1 MSKAKKIPSLNTEE
15 AIMFER
21 LRSLKMSAMAE
32 KFANQMQDPNADLVP
47 FFERF
52 SEIVN
57 HEWET
62 RYNKKFTKLLKG
74 ANLRYQDADLDKTIY
89 DPARKLDT
97 ATIERLST
105 CQWIDE
111 GKIFLS
117 PACPAA
123 GRRI

>member
-1 MSKAKKIPSLNTEE
+1 MSKAKKIPSLNAEE

-32 KFANQMQDPNADLVP
+32 RFADQMQDPNADLVP

-62 RYNKKFTKLLKG
+62 RYNKKFSKLLKE
-74 ANLRYQDADLDKTIY
+74 ANLRYQYADLDKTIY
-89 DPARKLDT
+89 DPARKTGYCNYRKIVHMSLD
-97 ATIERLST
+97 R
-105 CQWIDE
+105 
-111 GKIFLS
+111 
-117 PACPAA
+117 
-123 GRRI
+123 